1 MAKWMML
8 VVVYLLMSGPA
19 LANTDK
25 KAQLWELYKDGNR
38 LKYVELVLADL
49 EQWDAMTLLTAATM
63 AVQEQQLNEAELL
76 YQTGTLRAKI
86 DSTYYVST
94 EKGGNGPA
102 PAIQGLIFS
111 IQMPRSRLSQRQIIR
126 TYQAIIPQLEQWKP
140 RYNSAYDPGWNYQ
153 TAPDFPRVQHAFDA
167 AKVKRIQVVQG
178 WVTLF
183 SDKAYVD
190 AYDLV
195 KSYES
200 NQSTDQPAGEKVH
213 AEERMQRIESA
224 LGVAGYMAGVSKIKE
239 IIAATRCFKSSA
251 DGSQKEVEC

>member
-1 MAKWMML
+1 MAKWIML
-8 VVVYLLMSGPA
+8 IVVCLLMSGPA

-25 KAQLWELYKDGNR
+25 KAQLWELFKEGNR

-49 EQWDAMTLLTAATM
+49 EQWDALTLLTAANM
-63 AVQEQQLNEAELL
+63 AVQEQQFNDAELL

-86 DSTYYVST
+86 DSKYYVST

-102 PAIQGLIFS
+102 PAIQSLIFS
-111 IQMPRSRLSQRQIIR
+111 IQMPRSRLSQRQINR
-126 TYQAIIPQLEQWKP
+126 TYQVILPQLEQWKP
-140 RYNSAYDPGWNYQ
+140 RYNSTYDPGWNYQ
-153 TAPDFPRVQHAFDA
+153 TAPDFPQVQNAFDS

-183 SDKAYVD
+183 SDQAYVD

-200 NQSTDQPAGEKVH
+200 NQATDQPADEKLR
-213 AEERMQRIESA
+213 AEETMQRIESD
-224 LGVAGYMAGVSKIKE
+224 LGIAGYMAGVAKIRE
-239 IIAATRCFKSSA
+239 IIAATRCFKTAA